1 MFYNIYCYISFK
13 KYMSSYKNDI
23 KNENIQKHSEQK
35 QSFSKELLKELLNK
49 NLNQRLLKLEASSK
63 EQISGLNYT
72 SKYFKEFSKAIQ
84 QFSKFFD
91 ESEELKE
98 KEKEKEKVKNEKKD
112 NINANNKDKDKENSL
127 KIISKKSN
135 ESNGST
141 NLTKNNNKTKQNNK
155 KPENYLRL
163 RSNTQGI
170 FKSQQLKKQ
179 ATNITLARSL
189 FTNKII
195 EEKNQNKQK
204 QNMILSPENEK
215 INKSINTFREGL
227 KNETPLRNKKSTFCL
242 ERNTVNMKVPKTE
255 KRVKKK
261 PKKKLNDNNKNKYNN
276 ISELKTENEK
286 YNTEKENLNL
296 MKFSSSFKKNINKNP
311 KNEHK
316 NKKEIKFNLH
326 NTIKE
331 SVFIDDFNK
340 TVNNKYIN
348 KTIDLDDNDKN
359 NFLKSSFSTKKK
371 RKFKI
376 NNESENIN
384 DIKDIVKLVDNVHQN
399 ITKLLENNERFNN
412 NKSLMMSSLE
422 LANPNKTYAESYNRS
437 SAYIL
442 DNFDDEI
449 NSQNNKGFS
458 LKKKKNCPNFE
469 LLKENPNGNEE
480 TNNKN
485 QIEYCVID
493 GNNKS
498 NNDSSNKNEKVLSN
512 KRSIKSL
519 KNLDLNNRYQ
529 EQIDFI
535 IQDINKE
542 KDNIEIKNYFLK
554 KTNVIDI
561 FKKDKK
567 YLRDI
572 LKYLNDIDVIK
583 FTSSNNYLNKERI
596 SFLDNKKE
604 ELLKILNLEKD
615 ETMEIKIKKIKKEF
629 SEEQLSNPPNE
640 FNISE
645 EIKDILK
652 QLNNNENKDLFK
664 RYLDENDPNKDL
676 LIKLYK
682 IFFILIDKEE
692 IYNLFVDNHF
702 WKKCGEYL
710 IENSEGNIGDFIIEK
725 ISEFIFNSKSFNKIE
740 HLIKDNKENFI
751 NELKNDK
758 KYFISPLI
766 KEALIYCGVIFE
778 PKKTQGNIIIK
789 NLKKNQ
795 MVINYLN
802 NLKVRYF
809 LAKYEEDDDDSIV

>member
-1 MFYNIYCYISFK
+1 
-13 KYMSSYKNDI
+13 MSSYKNDI

-35 QSFSKELLKELLNK
+35 QSFTKESLKELLNK

-63 EQISGLNYT
+63 EQILGLNYT

-98 KEKEKEKVKNEKKD
+98 KEKEKLINDKKD
-112 NINANNKDKDKENSL
+112 NTKENNKDKGKDNSL

-135 ESNGST
+135 ESNGTT

-155 KPENYLRL
+155 KLENSLRL
-163 RSNTQGI
+163 RSNTQGV

-179 ATNITLARSL
+179 ATNITFARSI

-195 EEKNQNKQK
+195 EEKKQNKQK

-215 INKSINTFREGL
+215 NNKSINTFREGL
-227 KNETPLRNKKSTFCL
+227 KNETPPKNQKSTFYL
-242 ERNTVNMKVPKTE
+242 ERTTINMKVPKTE

-261 PKKKLNDNNKNKYNN
+261 EKKKFNDNNKNKYNN
-276 ISELKTENEK
+276 ISELKTEKEK

-296 MKFSSSFKKNINKNP
+296 MKFSSSFKKSLNKNP

-316 NKKEIKFNLH
+316 NKKEIKFNLQ
-326 NTIKE
+326 NKIKE
-331 SVFIDDFNK
+331 SAFIDDFSK
-340 TVNNKYIN
+340 TINNKYIN

-359 NFLKSSFSTKKK
+359 NYLKSSFSSKKK
-371 RKFKI
+371 RKFKL

-384 DIKDIVKLVDNVHQN
+384 DIKYIVKLVDNVHQN

-422 LANPNKTYAESYNRS
+422 LTNPNKTYVESNYRS
-437 SAYIL
+437 STNIL

-458 LKKKKNCPNFE
+458 LKKKKNSPNFE
-469 LLKENPNGNEE
+469 LLKENFNTKEE

-485 QIEYCVID
+485 QIKYGVTDE
-493 GNNKS
+493 NNKS
-498 NNDSSNKNEKVLSN
+498 NNDSSNKKEIVLNN
-512 KRSIKSL
+512 KKSIKSL
-519 KNLDLNNRYQ
+519 KNIDINNRYQ
-529 EQIDFI
+529 EQIDYI

-542 KDNIEIKNYFLK
+542 TNNIEIKNYSIK
-554 KTNVIDI
+554 KANVIDI
-561 FKKDKK
+561 FKKDKT

-572 LKYLNDIDVIK
+572 LKYLNDIDVII

-604 ELLKILNLEKD
+604 ELLKILNLEKN
-615 ETMEIKIKKIKKEF
+615 ETMETKIKKIKKEF
-629 SEEQLSNPPNE
+629 SEEHLSNPPKE
-640 FNISE
+640 FTISE
-645 EIKDILK
+645 EIKDTLK
-652 QLNNNENKDLFK
+652 QLNNSENKDLFK
-664 RYLDENDPNKDL
+664 SYLDENDQNKDL

-682 IFFILIDKEE
+682 IFFILLDKEE
-692 IYNLFVDNHF
+692 IYNLFMDNHF
-702 WKKCGEYL
+702 WKKCGDYL
-710 IENSEGNIGDFIIEK
+710 FENSEGNIGDFINEK

-740 HLIKDNKENFI
+740 HLIKDDKENFI

-809 LAKYEEDDDDSIV
+809 LAKYEEDDEDD

>member
-1 MFYNIYCYISFK
+1 
-13 KYMSSYKNDI
+13 MSSYKNDI
-23 KNENIQKHSEQK
+23 KNENIHKHSEQK

-98 KEKEKEKVKNEKKD
+98 KEKEKEKVINDKKD
-112 NINANNKDKDKENSL
+112 NIKENNKDKGKDNSL
-127 KIISKKSN
+127 KVISKKSN
-135 ESNGST
+135 ESNGTT

-155 KPENYLRL
+155 KLENYLRL
-163 RSNTQGI
+163 RSNTQGV

-179 ATNITLARSL
+179 ATNITFARSI

-195 EEKNQNKQK
+195 EEKKQNKPK
-204 QNMILSPENEK
+204 QNMISSPENEK
-215 INKSINTFREGL
+215 NNKSINTFREGL
-227 KNETPLRNKKSTFCL
+227 KNETPLKNQKSTFCL
-242 ERNTVNMKVPKTE
+242 ERSTVNMKVPKTE
-255 KRVKKK
+255 KRAKKK
-261 PKKKLNDNNKNKYNN
+261 ENKKLNDNNKNKYNN

-331 SVFIDDFNK
+331 SAFIDDFNK

-412 NKSLMMSSLE
+412 NNKSLMMSSLE

-458 LKKKKNCPNFE
+458 LKKKKNCPSFE
-469 LLKENPNGNEE
+469 LLKENSNGNEE

-485 QIEYCVID
+485 QTKNGVTDES
-493 GNNKS
+493 NKS
-498 NNDSSNKNEKVLSN
+498 NNDSSNKKEIVLNN
-512 KRSIKSL
+512 KKNIKSL
-519 KNLDLNNRYQ
+519 KNIDINNRYQ
-529 EQIDFI
+529 EQIDYI

-542 KDNIEIKNYFLK
+542 TDYVEIKNYFIK

-572 LKYLNDIDVIK
+572 LKYLNDIDVII

-629 SEEQLSNPPNE
+629 SEEQLLNPPNE

-664 RYLDENDPNKDL
+664 RYLDENDPNKGL

-682 IFFILIDKEE
+682 IFFILVDKEE

-809 LAKYEEDDDDSIV
+809 LAKYEEDDDEDD

>member
-1 MFYNIYCYISFK
+1 
-13 KYMSSYKNDI
+13 MSSYKNDI

-35 QSFSKELLKELLNK
+35 QSFTKESLKELLNK

-98 KEKEKEKVKNEKKD
+98 KEKEKLINDKKD
-112 NINANNKDKDKENSL
+112 NTKENNKDKGKDNSL

-135 ESNGST
+135 ESNGTT

-155 KPENYLRL
+155 KLENSLRL
-163 RSNTQGI
+163 RSNTQGV

-179 ATNITLARSL
+179 ATNITFARSI

-195 EEKNQNKQK
+195 EEKKQNKQK

-215 INKSINTFREGL
+215 NNKSINTFREGL
-227 KNETPLRNKKSTFCL
+227 KNETPPKNQKSTFYL
-242 ERNTVNMKVPKTE
+242 ERTTINMKVPKTE

-261 PKKKLNDNNKNKYNN
+261 EKKKFNDNNKNKYNN
-276 ISELKTENEK
+276 ISELKTEKEK

-296 MKFSSSFKKNINKNP
+296 MKFSSSFKKSLNKNP

-316 NKKEIKFNLH
+316 NKKEIKFNLQ
-326 NTIKE
+326 NKIKE
-331 SVFIDDFNK
+331 SAFIDDFSK
-340 TVNNKYIN
+340 TINNKYIN

-359 NFLKSSFSTKKK
+359 NYLKSSFSSKKK
-371 RKFKI
+371 RKFKL

-422 LANPNKTYAESYNRS
+422 LTNPNKTYVESNYRS
-437 SAYIL
+437 STNIL

-458 LKKKKNCPNFE
+458 LKKKKNSPNFE
-469 LLKENPNGNEE
+469 LLKENFNTKEE

-485 QIEYCVID
+485 QIKYGVTDE
-493 GNNKS
+493 NNKS
-498 NNDSSNKNEKVLSN
+498 NNDSSNKKEIVLNN
-512 KRSIKSL
+512 KKSIKSL
-519 KNLDLNNRYQ
+519 KNIDINNRYQ
-529 EQIDFI
+529 EQIDYI

-542 KDNIEIKNYFLK
+542 TNNIEIKNYSIK
-554 KTNVIDI
+554 KANVIDI
-561 FKKDKK
+561 FKKDKT

-572 LKYLNDIDVIK
+572 LKYLNDIDVII

-604 ELLKILNLEKD
+604 ELLKILNLEKN
-615 ETMEIKIKKIKKEF
+615 ETMETKIKKIKKEF
-629 SEEQLSNPPNE
+629 SEEHLSNPPKE
-640 FNISE
+640 FTISE
-645 EIKDILK
+645 EIKDTLK
-652 QLNNNENKDLFK
+652 QLNNSENKDLFK
-664 RYLDENDPNKDL
+664 SYLDENDQNKDL

-682 IFFILIDKEE
+682 IFFILLDKEE
-692 IYNLFVDNHF
+692 IYNLFMDNHF
-702 WKKCGEYL
+702 WKKCGDYL
-710 IENSEGNIGDFIIEK
+710 FENSEGNIGDFINEK
-725 ISEFIFNSKSFNKIE
+725 ISEFIFNSRSFNKIE
-740 HLIKDNKENFI
+740 HLIKDDKENFI

-809 LAKYEEDDDDSIV
+809 LAKYEEDDEDD

>member
-1 MFYNIYCYISFK
+1 
-13 KYMSSYKNDI
+13 MSSYKNDI

-35 QSFSKELLKELLNK
+35 QSFTKESLKELLNK

-98 KEKEKEKVKNEKKD
+98 KEKEKLINDKKD
-112 NINANNKDKDKENSL
+112 NTKENNKDKGKDNSL

-135 ESNGST
+135 ESNGTT

-155 KPENYLRL
+155 KMENYLRL
-163 RSNTQGI
+163 RSNTQGVL
-170 FKSQQLKKQ
+170 KSQQLKKQ
-179 ATNITLARSL
+179 ATNITFARSI

-195 EEKNQNKQK
+195 EEKKQNKQK

-215 INKSINTFREGL
+215 NNKSINTFREGL
-227 KNETPLRNKKSTFCL
+227 KNETPPKNQKSTFCL
-242 ERNTVNMKVPKTE
+242 ERTTVNMKVPKTE

-261 PKKKLNDNNKNKYNN
+261 EKKKFNDNNKNKYNN

-296 MKFSSSFKKNINKNP
+296 MKFSSSLKKSLNKNP

-316 NKKEIKFNLH
+316 NKKEIKFNLQ
-326 NTIKE
+326 NKIKE
-331 SVFIDDFNK
+331 SAFIDDFSK
-340 TVNNKYIN
+340 TINNKYIN

-359 NFLKSSFSTKKK
+359 NYLKSSFSSKKK
-371 RKFKI
+371 RKFKL

-384 DIKDIVKLVDNVHQN
+384 DIKDIVKLVDNVHQS

-412 NKSLMMSSLE
+412 NKSLMISSLE
-422 LANPNKTYAESYNRS
+422 LTNPNKTYVESNYRS
-437 SAYIL
+437 STNIL

-469 LLKENPNGNEE
+469 LLKENFNCNEE

-485 QIEYCVID
+485 QIKYGVTDE
-493 GNNKS
+493 NNKS
-498 NNDSSNKNEKVLSN
+498 NNDSCNKKEIVLNN
-512 KRSIKSL
+512 KKSIKSL
-519 KNLDLNNRYQ
+519 KNININNRNQ
-529 EQIDFI
+529 EQIDYI

-542 KDNIEIKNYFLK
+542 ADNIEIKNYCIK
-554 KTNVIDI
+554 KTNVLDI

-572 LKYLNDIDVIK
+572 LKYLNDIDVII

-604 ELLKILNLEKD
+604 ELLKILNLEKN
-615 ETMEIKIKKIKKEF
+615 ETMETKIKKIKKEF
-629 SEEQLSNPPNE
+629 SEEHLSNPPKE
-640 FNISE
+640 FTISK
-645 EIKDILK
+645 EIKDTLK

-664 RYLDENDPNKDL
+664 SYFDENDPNKDL

-682 IFFILIDKEE
+682 IFFILLDKEE
-692 IYNLFVDNHF
+692 IYNLFIDNHF
-702 WKKCGEYL
+702 WKKCGDYL
-710 IENSEGNIGDFIIEK
+710 LENSEGNIGDFINEK
-725 ISEFIFNSKSFNKIE
+725 ISEFIFNPKSFNKIE
-740 HLIKDNKENFI
+740 HLIKNDKENFI

-809 LAKYEEDDDDSIV
+809 LAKYEEDDEDD

>member
-1 MFYNIYCYISFK
+1 
-13 KYMSSYKNDI
+13 MSSYKNDI
-23 KNENIQKHSEQK
+23 KNENIHKHSEQK

-98 KEKEKEKVKNEKKD
+98 KEKEKEKVINDKKD
-112 NINANNKDKDKENSL
+112 NIKENNKDKGKDNSL
-127 KIISKKSN
+127 KVISKKSN
-135 ESNGST
+135 ESNGTT

-155 KPENYLRL
+155 KLENYLRL
-163 RSNTQGI
+163 RSNTQGV

-179 ATNITLARSL
+179 ATNITFARSI

-195 EEKNQNKQK
+195 EEKKQNKPK
-204 QNMILSPENEK
+204 QNMISSPENEK
-215 INKSINTFREGL
+215 NNKSINTFREGL
-227 KNETPLRNKKSTFCL
+227 KNETPLKNQKSTFCL
-242 ERNTVNMKVPKTE
+242 ERSTVNMKVPKTE
-255 KRVKKK
+255 KRAKKK
-261 PKKKLNDNNKNKYNN
+261 ENKKLNDNNKNKYNN

-296 MKFSSSFKKNINKNP
+296 MKFSSSFKKSINKNP
-311 KNEHK
+311 KNEHR
-316 NKKEIKFNLH
+316 NKKEIKFNLQ

-331 SVFIDDFNK
+331 GAFIDDFNK
-340 TVNNKYIN
+340 TINNKYIN

-359 NFLKSSFSTKKK
+359 NYLKSSFSTRKK
-371 RKFKI
+371 RKFKL

-412 NKSLMMSSLE
+412 NNKSLMISSLE
-422 LANPNKTYAESYNRS
+422 LANPNKTYVESNYRS
-437 SAYIL
+437 SSNIL

-458 LKKKKNCPNFE
+458 LKKKKNCPSFE
-469 LLKENPNGNEE
+469 LLKENSNGNEE

-485 QIEYCVID
+485 QTKNGVTDES
-493 GNNKS
+493 NKS
-498 NNDSSNKNEKVLSN
+498 NNDSSNKKEIVLNN
-512 KRSIKSL
+512 KKNIKSL
-519 KNLDLNNRYQ
+519 KNIDINNRYQ
-529 EQIDFI
+529 EQIDYI

-542 KDNIEIKNYFLK
+542 TDYVEIKNYFIK

-572 LKYLNDIDVIK
+572 LKYLNDIDVII

-629 SEEQLSNPPNE
+629 SEEQLLNPPNE

-682 IFFILIDKEE
+682 IFFILVDKEE

-710 IENSEGNIGDFIIEK
+710 IENSEGNIGDFINEK

-740 HLIKDNKENFI
+740 HLIKDDKENFI

-809 LAKYEEDDDDSIV
+809 LAKYEEDDDEDD

>member
-1 MFYNIYCYISFK
+1 
-13 KYMSSYKNDI
+13 MSSYKNDI

-35 QSFSKELLKELLNK
+35 QSFTKESLKELLNK

-98 KEKEKEKVKNEKKD
+98 KEKEKLINDKKD
-112 NINANNKDKDKENSL
+112 NTKENNKDKGKDNSL

-135 ESNGST
+135 ESNGTT

-155 KPENYLRL
+155 KLENSLRL
-163 RSNTQGI
+163 RSNTQGV

-179 ATNITLARSL
+179 ATNITFARSI

-195 EEKNQNKQK
+195 EEKKQNKQK

-215 INKSINTFREGL
+215 NNKSINTFREGL
-227 KNETPLRNKKSTFCL
+227 KNETPPKNQKSTFYL
-242 ERNTVNMKVPKTE
+242 ERTTINMKVPKTE

-261 PKKKLNDNNKNKYNN
+261 EKKKFNDNNKNKYNN
-276 ISELKTENEK
+276 ISELKTEKEK

-296 MKFSSSFKKNINKNP
+296 MKFSSSFKKSLNKNP
-311 KNEHK
+311 KNKHK
-316 NKKEIKFNLH
+316 NKKEIKFNLQ
-326 NTIKE
+326 NKIKE
-331 SVFIDDFNK
+331 SAFIDDFSK
-340 TVNNKYIN
+340 TINNKYIN

-359 NFLKSSFSTKKK
+359 DCLKSSFSSKKK
-371 RKFKI
+371 RKFKL

-422 LANPNKTYAESYNRS
+422 LTNPNKTYVESNYRS
-437 SAYIL
+437 STNIL

-458 LKKKKNCPNFE
+458 LKKKKNSPNFE
-469 LLKENPNGNEE
+469 LLKENFNTKEE

-485 QIEYCVID
+485 QIKYGVTDE
-493 GNNKS
+493 NNKS
-498 NNDSSNKNEKVLSN
+498 NNDSSNKKEIVLNN
-512 KRSIKSL
+512 KKSIKSL
-519 KNLDLNNRYQ
+519 KNIDINNRYQ
-529 EQIDFI
+529 EQIDYI

-542 KDNIEIKNYFLK
+542 TNNIEIKNYSIK
-554 KTNVIDI
+554 KANVIDI
-561 FKKDKK
+561 FKKDKT

-572 LKYLNDIDVIK
+572 LKYLNDIDVII

-604 ELLKILNLEKD
+604 ELLKILNLEKN
-615 ETMEIKIKKIKKEF
+615 ETMETKIKKIKKEF
-629 SEEQLSNPPNE
+629 SEEHLSNPPKE
-640 FNISE
+640 FTISE
-645 EIKDILK
+645 EIKDTLK
-652 QLNNNENKDLFK
+652 QLNNSENKDLFK
-664 RYLDENDPNKDL
+664 SYLDENDQNKDL

-682 IFFILIDKEE
+682 IFFILLDKEE
-692 IYNLFVDNHF
+692 IYNLFMDNHF
-702 WKKCGEYL
+702 WKKCGDYL
-710 IENSEGNIGDFIIEK
+710 FENSEGNIGDFINEK
-725 ISEFIFNSKSFNKIE
+725 ISEFIFNSRSFNKIE
-740 HLIKDNKENFI
+740 HLIKDDKENFI

-809 LAKYEEDDDDSIV
+809 LAKYEEDDEDD

>member
-1 MFYNIYCYISFK
+1 
-13 KYMSSYKNDI
+13 MSSYKNDI

-35 QSFSKELLKELLNK
+35 QSFTKESLKELLNK

-63 EQISGLNYT
+63 EQILGLNYT

-98 KEKEKEKVKNEKKD
+98 KEKEKLINDKKD
-112 NINANNKDKDKENSL
+112 NTKENNKDKGKDNSL

-135 ESNGST
+135 ESNGTT

-155 KPENYLRL
+155 KLENYLRL
-163 RSNTQGI
+163 RSNTQGVL
-170 FKSQQLKKQ
+170 KSQQLKKQ
-179 ATNITLARSL
+179 ATNITSARSI

-195 EEKNQNKQK
+195 EEKKQNKQK

-215 INKSINTFREGL
+215 NNKSINTFREGL
-227 KNETPLRNKKSTFCL
+227 KNETPPKNQKSTFYL
-242 ERNTVNMKVPKTE
+242 ERTTINMKVPKTE

-261 PKKKLNDNNKNKYNN
+261 EKKKFNDNNKNKYNN
-276 ISELKTENEK
+276 ISELKTEKEK

-296 MKFSSSFKKNINKNP
+296 TKFSSSLKKSLNKNP

-316 NKKEIKFNLH
+316 NKKEIKFNLQ
-326 NTIKE
+326 NKIKE
-331 SVFIDDFNK
+331 SAFIDDFSK
-340 TVNNKYIN
+340 TINNKYIN

-359 NFLKSSFSTKKK
+359 NYLKSSFSSKKK
-371 RKFKI
+371 RKFKL

-384 DIKDIVKLVDNVHQN
+384 DIKYIVKLVDNVHQN

-422 LANPNKTYAESYNRS
+422 LTNPNKTYVESNYRS
-437 SAYIL
+437 STNIL

-458 LKKKKNCPNFE
+458 LKKKKNSPNFE
-469 LLKENPNGNEE
+469 LLKENFNTKEE

-485 QIEYCVID
+485 QIKYGVTDE
-493 GNNKS
+493 NNKS
-498 NNDSSNKNEKVLSN
+498 NNDSSNKKEIVLNN
-512 KRSIKSL
+512 KKSIKSL
-519 KNLDLNNRYQ
+519 KNIDINNRYQ
-529 EQIDFI
+529 EQIDYI

-542 KDNIEIKNYFLK
+542 TNNIEIKNYSIK
-554 KTNVIDI
+554 KANVIDI
-561 FKKDKK
+561 FKKDKT

-572 LKYLNDIDVIK
+572 LKYLNDIDVII

-604 ELLKILNLEKD
+604 ELLKILNLEKN
-615 ETMEIKIKKIKKEF
+615 ETMETKIKKIKKEF
-629 SEEQLSNPPNE
+629 SEEHLSNPPKE
-640 FNISE
+640 FTISE
-645 EIKDILK
+645 EIKDTLK
-652 QLNNNENKDLFK
+652 QLNNSENKDLFK
-664 RYLDENDPNKDL
+664 SYLDENDQNKDL

-682 IFFILIDKEE
+682 IFFILLDKEE
-692 IYNLFVDNHF
+692 IYNLFMDNHF
-702 WKKCGEYL
+702 WKKCGDYL
-710 IENSEGNIGDFIIEK
+710 FENSEGNIGDFINEK

-740 HLIKDNKENFI
+740 HLIKDDKENFI

-809 LAKYEEDDDDSIV
+809 LAKYEEDDEDD